1 MERLLLIDCPGLADP
16 GDGPAATDGGHR
28 LRELARLVDALVEVC
43 PWVDP
48 VRPGVCTL
56 AVRGPAR
63 YFGGEAAVLA
73 RVAEAVGGVLG
84 DGPCRLGVA
93 EGVFAAGLAARVGA
107 AVPPGAT
114 AAFLAP
120 WPVGVL
126 GTPELAELL
135 PRLGLRTLGALAA
148 LPAGDVLARFG
159 AAAAR
164 CQRAA
169 RGPGGRAAR
178 VPHPGPGGPAA
189 GPAVRGPAPQPPARL
204 LGRGRGRRRAGG
216 RGADARSSASSA
228 PRRWWWRWPGEG
240 RGPDDRVRFAT
251 WEAGTPP
258 SPRGDALPGAPPWPG
273 RLPPPSP
280 ARVAPDGRALPAEVV
295 DADGTAVGV
304 TGRGLL
310 TAPPARVSVGGG
322 AWAEVTGWSAPWP
335 AEERWWSRAGR
346 RSVRLQVTTADGRA
360 HLLAVGR
367 GRWRLAATYD

>member
-1 MERLLLIDCPGLADP
+1 M
-16 GDGPAATDGGHR
+16 
-28 LRELARLVDALVEVC
+28 
-43 PWVDP
+43 
-48 VRPGVCTL
+48 
-56 AVRGPAR
+56 AV
-63 YFGGEAAVLA
+63 
-73 RVAEAVGGVLG
+73 
-84 DGPCRLGVA
+84 
-93 EGVFAAGLAARVGA
+93 
-107 AVPPGAT
+107 
-114 AAFLAP
+114 
-120 WPVGVL
+120 
-126 GTPELAELL
+126 
-135 PRLGLRTLGALAA
+135 
-148 LPAGDVLARFG
+148 
-159 AAAAR
+159 
-164 CQRAA
+164 
-169 RGPGGRAAR
+169 
-178 VPHPGPGGPAA
+178 
-189 GPAVRGPAPQPPARL
+189 
-204 LGRGRGRRRAGG
+204 AGG
-216 RGADARSSASSA
+216 
-228 PRRWWWRWPGEG
+228 G

>member
-169 RGPGGRAAR
+169 RALEGELPGCRTPGLAARLRALQYGVPLRNLQPGFWGGAGAGDERAAEALSALQR
-178 VPHPGPGGPAA
+178 QLGPE
-189 GPAVRGPAPQPPARL
+189 AVVVAV
-204 LGRGRGRRRAGG
+204 AGG
-216 RGADARSSASSA
+216 
-228 PRRWWWRWPGEG
+228 G